1 MADSEHVEPDSQELI
16 EPDVGPLLTSIY
28 GFAEPNTHSQT
39 FDDNDSSYQSSLGD
53 ASYTTSITS
62 SAMNYTYEVHPSAVA
77 SNAVNASRTVA
88 DITHI
93 MKGNTSCR
101 MTNKNKI
108 DSTWLTH
115 HIYRMLLQGELQRA
129 PIKNPARVLDIG
141 TGTGIWAI
149 DFADEHPE
157 TEVIGN
163 DLSPIQPSWIPPN
176 CRFEVDDFE
185 LTWSYSQPFD
195 FIHGRELEGSI
206 RDHNHVFSEAFKSL
220 KPGGWF
226 EISSFDVNSYS
237 DDETHLRAKCMRS
250 VVENL
255 HAASKKF
262 GKDMNTTHT
271 WRERLEKAGF
281 VNVTEETYKLPQS
294 PWAKDPKMKEL
305 GRYHQLNMF
314 EAMPTYCYALF
325 TRVLGWQRPEIEVL
339 VAGIRAELKDMS
351 MHLYTKVHVIY
362 GQKPE

>member
-1 MADSEHVEPDSQELI
+1 MADTEHGEFEPQQLI
-16 EPDVGPLLTSIY
+16 EPD
-28 GFAEPNTHSQT
+28 T
-39 FDDNDSSYQSSLGD
+39 FDDQDSTYQSSLGD

-62 SAMNYTYEVHPSAVA
+62 SAMNYTYNGRRYHSYHEGEYVLPNDEQEQDRLDLS
-77 SNAVNASRTVA
+77 
-88 DITHI
+88 
-93 MKGNTSCR
+93 
-101 MTNKNKI
+101 
-108 DSTWLTH
+108 H
-115 HIYRMLLQGELQRA
+115 HIYRMLLKGELHRA
-129 PIKNPARVLDIG
+129 PVKNPARVLDIG

-163 DLSPIQPSWIPPN
+163 DLSPIQPSWVPPN

-185 LTWSYSQPFD
+185 QIWSYSQPFD
-195 FIHGRELEGSI
+195 FIHGRELEGAI
-206 RDHNHVFSEAFKSL
+206 RDHDHVFSEAFKSL

-237 DDETHLRAKCMRS
+237 DDGTHLRAKCMQE
-250 VVENL
+250 VVKNL
-255 HAASKKF
+255 HLSSKKF

-281 VNVTEETYKLPQS
+281 INVTEEMYKLPQS

-305 GRYHQLNMF
+305 GRYHQVNMF
-314 EAMPTYCYALF
+314 EAIPPYCYALF
-325 TRVLGWQRPEIEVL
+325 TRVLGWQRPEIEAL
-339 VAGIRAELKDMS
+339 VAGIRQELKDMS
-351 MHLYTKVHVIY
+351 LHLYTKVHVVY

>member
-1 MADSEHVEPDSQELI
+1 MVDTEQGEPAPPELI
-16 EPDVGPLLTSIY
+16 EPDI
-28 GFAEPNTHSQT
+28 
-39 FDDNDSSYQSSLGD
+39 FDDQDSTYQSSLGD

-62 SAMNYTYEVHPSAVA
+62 SARNYTYENGRRYHSYHEGEYVLPNDEREQDRLDLS
-77 SNAVNASRTVA
+77 
-88 DITHI
+88 
-93 MKGNTSCR
+93 
-101 MTNKNKI
+101 
-108 DSTWLTH
+108 H
-115 HIYRMLLQGELQRA
+115 HIYRMLLKGELHRA
-129 PIKNPARVLDIG
+129 PIKNPSRVLDIG

-163 DLSPIQPSWIPPN
+163 DLSPIQPSWVPPN

-195 FIHGRELEGSI
+195 YIHGRELEGSI
-206 RDHNHVFSEAFKSL
+206 RDHDHVFSEAFKSL

-237 DDETHLRAKCMRS
+237 DDDTHLRATCMQE
-250 VVENL
+250 VVKNL
-255 HAASKKF
+255 HVASQKF

-271 WRERLEKAGF
+271 WRERLEKVGF

-305 GRYHQLNMF
+305 GRYHQVNMF
-314 EAMPTYCYALF
+314 EAIPPYCYALF
-325 TRVLGWQRPEIEVL
+325 TRVLGWHREEIEAL
-339 VAGIRAELKDMS
+339 VAGIRKELKDMS
-351 MHLYTKVHVIY
+351 LHLYTKVHVVY